1 MYPMQLV
8 GLVCVVLLC
17 CDSELLLSQEPE
29 VKTKIQSEEE
39 KTQDRSIIKIVAEP
53 KTSRPFDW
61 KRGEKIT
68 IGVRC
73 VTDGKT
79 RIVGVATGVE
89 LVAIRPFDNRVEMML
104 RADVESINKIA
115 TAAKI
120 SEFWFE
126 IMPFAEEHRKT
137 LADDVDFQEFLKV
150 NPKYRAALDSDWGYG
165 ANPRLQPPTG
175 DELPTRK
182 WKQNHAMQ
190 PSSR

>member
-1 MYPMQLV
+1 MYLVQPV
-8 GLVCVVLLC
+8 GLIAIVMLC
-17 CDSELLLSQEPE
+17 CDHALILAQEPE
-29 VKTKIQSEEE
+29 VKTAVHLGEE
-39 KTQDRSIIKIVAEP
+39 KPRKPSIIKIVAEP

-73 VTDGKT
+73 VTDGET
-79 RIVGVATGVE
+79 RVVGVATGVE
-89 LVAIRPFDNRVEMML
+89 LVATRTFENRVEMML
-104 RADVESINKIA
+104 RADIESMNKIA
-115 TAAKI
+115 IAANI

-126 IMPFAEEHRKT
+126 IIPFAEEHRKT

-165 ANPRLQPPTG
+165 ANPRLQPPTR

-182 WKQNHAMQ
+182 
-190 PSSR
+190 